1 MTSSN
6 GLNDPTVARRVLIV
20 DELDSTPID
29 TWNVLLVE
37 DFLCPISHELPV
49 DPVIAEDGESYERED
64 IETLIRVHGDNLRS
78 PMTNLPMGKK
88 LTSATHER
96 NCIQNMVER
105 GNFTGEHVESYKKR
119 KVVMEKVV
127 METNKKAEGGDYDA
141 MASLRDWYK
150 EGKNGLHKNVQLA
163 DKWYGRML
171 KKRAGDGDV
180 PSMLELAYAYYHGR
194 NSLEAS
200 SEEAYKW
207 FKKAADLMDV
217 TGMAEAGDSLARG
230 DGVKANRA
238 YGMALLA
245 AAAGLGSAIAC
256 TYLASM
262 YCDGEV
268 GLPKDLQH
276 AKFWYKKAIDGS
288 CHTNDMNKSDI
299 ENVEKKIKEIEDAE

>member
-20 DELDSTPID
+20 DELDSIPID
-29 TWNVLLVE
+29 TWNVVE
-37 DFLCPISHELPV
+37 E
-49 DPVIAEDGESYERED
+49 
-64 IETLIRVHGDNLRS
+64 
-78 PMTNLPMGKK
+78 
-88 LTSATHER
+88 
-96 NCIQNMVER
+96 
-105 GNFTGEHVESYKKR
+105 
-119 KVVMEKVV
+119 
-127 METNKKAEGGDYDA
+127 AEGGDYDA

-150 EGKNGLHKNVQLA
+150 EGKNGLHKNVA